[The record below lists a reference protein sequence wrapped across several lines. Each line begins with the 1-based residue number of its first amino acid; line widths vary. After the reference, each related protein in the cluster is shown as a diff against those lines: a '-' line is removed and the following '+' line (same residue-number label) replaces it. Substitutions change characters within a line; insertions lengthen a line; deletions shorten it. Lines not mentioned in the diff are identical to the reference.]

1 MALEDKNESVFADF
15 VARIEDRISRL
26 TTLDIKT
33 VVGEYRYGYNEEV
46 EPNLEGDF
54 KIMTS
59 RINLIGGDI
68 TTQISNELMDEKFS
82 WLLEFHA
89 RKEEKGHEII
99 KGNIQALLALYKLY
113 RETRE
118 LKYDDTRLDET
129 LLEEG
134 NNDGA
139 RG

>member
-1 MALEDKNESVFADF
+1 MANQDQNESIFADF
-15 VARIEDRISRL
+15 VARVEDRISQL

-54 KIMTS
+54 KVMTS

-82 WLLEFHA
+82 WLLDFHA

-99 KGNIQALLALYKLY
+99 KGNIQALMALYKLY

-129 LLEEG
+129 LLEENG
-134 NNDGA
+134 DREIG
-139 RG
+139 

>member
-1 MALEDKNESVFADF
+1 MADNHNESVFADF
-15 VARIEDRISRL
+15 IARIEDRISNL
-26 TTLDIKT
+26 VTLDIKT

-54 KIMTS
+54 KVMTS

-68 TTQISNELMDEKFS
+68 TTQISNELMDEKFA
-82 WLLEFHA
+82 WLLDFHA
-89 RKEEKGHEII
+89 KKEEKGHEII
-99 KGNIQALLALYKLY
+99 RGNVQALMSLYKLY

-134 NNDGA
+134 DIDP